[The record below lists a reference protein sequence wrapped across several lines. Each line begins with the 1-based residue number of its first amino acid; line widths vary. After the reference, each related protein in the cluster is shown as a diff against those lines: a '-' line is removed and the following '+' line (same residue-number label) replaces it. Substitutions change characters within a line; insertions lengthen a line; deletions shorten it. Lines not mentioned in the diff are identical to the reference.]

1 MHLFFAVNPEAVLST
16 CAQGLGR
23 EDVRCSKLL
32 PRSSTVKKTDT
43 NSYTRLISKY
53 SVVWCRKPENE
64 KQTNKQI
71 DQKIRH
77 TAQGLLS
84 WSTFPAYLVVMF
96 SLARKMVFSHRQAS
110 SLVSSFWSAR
120 NRLRTAAARAKAEHL
135 RFASRVFISYFT
147 SHNRKS
153 CPQKP
158 DYACTRQ
165 RIKEF

>member
-1 MHLFFAVNPEAVLST
+1 M
-16 CAQGLGR
+16 
-23 EDVRCSKLL
+23 
-32 PRSSTVKKTDT
+32 
-43 NSYTRLISKY
+43 
-53 SVVWCRKPENE
+53 VWCRKPENE

-84 WSTFPAYLVVMF
+84 LSTFPAYLVVMF

-147 SHNRKS
+147 SHKRKS

-158 DYACTRQ
+158 DYACTRES
-165 RIKEF
+165 IKEFYQDHGVVSLCTDAPLPSEKIGEVGVCTQATELWEQKLHQFSLR

>member
-71 DQKIRH
+71 DPKIRH
-77 TAQGLLS
+77 TARGFLS
-84 WSTFPAYLVVMF
+84 FSTFPAYLVVMF

-120 NRLRTAAARAKAEHL
+120 NRLRTAAACAKAEHL

-147 SHNRKS
+147 SRNRKS

>member
-1 MHLFFAVNPEAVLST
+1 M
-16 CAQGLGR
+16 
-23 EDVRCSKLL
+23 
-32 PRSSTVKKTDT
+32 
-43 NSYTRLISKY
+43 
-53 SVVWCRKPENE
+53 VWCRKPENE

-84 WSTFPAYLVVMF
+84 LSTFPAYLVVMF

-147 SHNRKS
+147 SHKRKS

-158 DYACTRQ
+158 DYACTRES
-165 RIKEF
+165 IKEF